1 MSSGKIEQ
9 ATRLREQAD
18 QLWTE
23 AKGEERKRIAGLRED
38 LKKADRAFDVAYG
51 TKKKTKRSSESPEAK
66 VSSNPL
72 MDEEVARI
80 YERGLQMGI
89 TDAKSLK
96 AFLDPQLKRRIAM
109 VNKVVD
115 AWGNA
120 GSDARSTSEKFLA
133 FFKSFKK

>member
-1 MSSGKIEQ
+1 
-9 ATRLREQAD
+9 
-18 QLWTE
+18 
-23 AKGEERKRIAGLRED
+23 
-38 LKKADRAFDVAYG
+38 
-51 TKKKTKRSSESPEAK
+51 
-66 VSSNPL
+66 